1 MSELTQAQQELA
13 DTRAEIAEMQGVID
27 VLEEQVREGE
37 EAEEA
42 QQIAERYGLKRLAE
56 LRQEAAERKLA
67 KAETAE
73 AARRRGEAEEA
84 ARADLGAASDE
95 VIADKYR
102 AALAALDDLAEV
114 CVQRETAVRTHLRA
128 FAELDMPNVIANK
141 NPQFIFQVDGTKFE
155 VGERK
160 AQELVS
166 RAINRVY
173 AVRGL
178 SGAPRIGMGSSPV
191 ERLVAARMGVGAQEA
206 REQTDTS
213 AFARLM
219 VSAARQGE
227 KETGR

>member
-1 MSELTQAQQELA
+1 MSGLTEAQQELA

-27 VLEEQVREGE
+27 VLEEKVREGE

-42 QQIAERYGLKRLAE
+42 QQLAERYGLKRLAE

-67 KAETAE
+67 KAEAAELARQRGAAE
-73 AARRRGEAEEA
+73 AT

-95 VIADKYR
+95 VIVAKYR

-114 CVQRETAVRTHLRA
+114 CVQREAAVRTHLKA
-128 FAELDMPNVIANK
+128 FAELDMPNVVANS
-141 NPQFIFQVDGTKFE
+141 NPQFIFRVDGTKFE

-160 AQELVS
+160 AQDLVS

-178 SGAPRIGMGSSPV
+178 SGAPRIGIGSNPV
-191 ERLVAARMGVGAQEA
+191 ERLVAAGVGVGEQQA
-206 REQTDTS
+206 REQSDTS
-213 AFARLM
+213 AFAQLL
-219 VSAARQGE
+219 VSAARKGE
-227 KETGR
+227 KEAGR